1 MPKQRALDPAEP
13 LVDGRRERF
22 AHLRL
27 LGLAPPE
34 AAEKAGIRKR
44 NGEKI
49 ADGNAWKIDREPQV
63 AARVAYLAGHETAI
77 TRETRGYLRNRL
89 MGLISIDVLRDF
101 AIIGDVL
108 VPGAIDQNGKPVTVK
123 RVIGLDLEA
132 LKRSEMSAM
141 VAGFE
146 IDGEPGAIKFSTPA
160 LSDILAAVNQ
170 LRDMYG
176 LKAAR
181 RTELTGK
188 DGAPIQTA
196 EIVRYD
202 ISDKPLS
209 LDEWTQQY
217 VPALRPENTKDSPS
231 STDCSTCEAE
241 LAPKQLGA
249 EHDRAAARTDKN
261 PDE

>member
-1 MPKQRALDPAEP
+1 MPKKRLADPAEP
-13 LVDGRRERF
+13 LRDGRRERF

-27 LGLAPPE
+27 IGVAPPE
-34 AAEKAGIRKR
+34 AAEKAGIAKR
-44 NGEKI
+44 DGQKL

-63 AARVAYLAGHETAI
+63 VARIAYLAGHETAI
-77 TRETRGYLRNRL
+77 TRETRGYVRNRL
-89 MGLISIDVLRDF
+89 MSLISLDVLRDF

-108 VPGAIDQNGKPVTVK
+108 VPGAIDQDGKPVTVK
-123 RVIGLDLEA
+123 RVIGLDFEA
-132 LKRSEMSAM
+132 LKRSGCSAL

-146 IDGEPGAIKFSTPA
+146 IDSETGAIKFSTPD
-160 LSDILAAVNQ
+160 LTDILGAINQ

-209 LDEWTQQY
+209 IEDWTKQHAEQ
-217 VPALRPENTKDSPS
+217 VNPAS
-231 STDCSTCEAE
+231 
-241 LAPKQLGA
+241 
-249 EHDRAAARTDKN
+249 
-261 PDE
+261 